1 MYKFKIKLL
10 NNKGKLFS
18 TKTELLNL
26 KFTLA
31 LARLDVV
38 SSRSVLNGSIFSDDI
53 QIYIQHLIPLLPNI
67 RKLSVRAKTRKFWRP

>member
-1 MYKFKIKLL
+1 MYRFKIKLL

-38 SSRSVLNGSIFSDDI
+38 SSRSVLNSSIFSDNI
-53 QIYIQHLIPLLPNI
+53 QIHIQYLILLLPNI
-67 RKLSVRAKTRKFWRP
+67 RTLRVRSKTRKF

>member
-38 SSRSVLNGSIFSDDI
+38 SSRSVLNSSIFSDDI
-53 QIYIQHLIPLLPNI
+53 QIYIQYLILLLPNI
-67 RKLSVRAKTRKFWRP
+67 RKLSVRAKTRKF

>member
-38 SSRSVLNGSIFSDDI
+38 SSRSVLNSSIFSDDI
-53 QIYIQHLIPLLPNI
+53 QIYIQYLILLLPNI
-67 RKLSVRAKTRKFWRP
+67 RTLRVRAKTRKF

>member
-38 SSRSVLNGSIFSDDI
+38 SSRSVLNSSIFSDDI
-53 QIYIQHLIPLLPNI
+53 QIYIQYLILLLLNI
-67 RKLSVRAKTRKFWRP
+67 RTLRVRSKTRKF

>member
-38 SSRSVLNGSIFSDDI
+38 SSRSVLNSSIFSDDI
-53 QIYIQHLIPLLPNI
+53 QIYIQYLILLLPNI
-67 RKLSVRAKTRKFWRP
+67 RTLRVRSKTRKFWRP

>member
-38 SSRSVLNGSIFSDDI
+38 SSRSVLNSSIFSDDI
-53 QIYIQHLIPLLPNI
+53 QIYIQYLVLLLPNI
-67 RKLSVRAKTRKFWRP
+67 RTLRVRSKTRKF

>member
-31 LARLDVV
+31 LAKLDVV
-38 SSRSVLNGSIFSDDI
+38 SSRSVLNSSIFSDDI
-53 QIYIQHLIPLLPNI
+53 QIYIQYLILLLPNI
-67 RKLSVRAKTRKFWRP
+67 RTLRVRSKTRKF

>member
-38 SSRSVLNGSIFSDDI
+38 SSRSVLNSSIFSDDI
-53 QIYIQHLIPLLPNI
+53 QIYIQYLILLLPNI
-67 RKLSVRAKTRKFWRP
+67 RTLRVRSKTRKF